1 MAKPT
6 TFRPGHHRERK
17 NGVFIL
23 SWLIM
28 IMKLKA
34 PTLQNWSWQYWRGY
48 EKCSEG
54 GEMHL
59 NGITAWRETCSYLHC
74 CSPPGPQQWC
84 NGKMACHQIH
94 PPGDLREERRGE
106 DEDHLQGGAE
116 PQGTHSR
123 LTFLGQFHLVLT
135 FLVFSKFLEQKQ
147 KTIGYYGYR
156 QYPSLDYWHF
166 SD

>member
-17 NGVFIL
+17 NGVFFL
-23 SWLIM
+23 RRLI
-28 IMKLKA
+28 IRMKHKA
-34 PTLQNWSWQYWRGY
+34 PNPAKLVMAILERLW
-48 EKCSEG
+48 KCSEG

-59 NGITAWRETCSYLHC
+59 DGNTAWRETCSYLHC

-84 NGKMACHQIH
+84 NGKMVCHQIH
-94 PPGDLREERRGE
+94 LPGDLREERRGE
-106 DEDHLQGGAE
+106 DEVHLQGGAE

-147 KTIGYYGYR
+147 KTTGYYGYQ